1 MAAQT
6 GAGSSFTNHPG
17 VIDYKGKSYLF
28 YHNGALP
35 GGGGYKRSV
44 CVEEFTY
51 GADGK
56 IPRINMSTEGP
67 DPVATLN
74 PFQQVEAET
83 IAFSAGLKTEKCM
96 DTGGGMNVTSISNGD
111 YIKVR
116 NVDFLDGVTSFDAR
130 VSSAGSNAKIEVRLD
145 SQTGMLLGECDV
157 AGTSAWT
164 TKTCE
169 VSGGSGVHDLF
180 LKFTGGSGELFKF
193 NWWKFD
199 GPNTG
204 GTGGAGGMGGMAG
217 VGGTGGSSGAA
228 SGSSGGPASGS
239 GGTGGSSPGGSG
251 GSAMAGMA
259 GQLVAG
265 TGGAL
270 GGNGGANPTAG
281 AGGKAGASGAPA
293 QGGGGATAGTGAA
306 VAGRAG
312 ASAGSPSSEDPE
324 SDEGGCGCRV
334 GSGKSS
340 HAAALSALLLLG
352 LALRRRRRVT

>member
-1 MAAQT
+1 
-6 GAGSSFTNHPG
+6 
-17 VIDYKGKSYLF
+17 
-28 YHNGALP
+28 
-35 GGGGYKRSV
+35 
-44 CVEEFTY
+44 VEEFTY

-67 DPVATLN
+67 EPVATLN

-157 AGTSAWT
+157 GGTSAWT

-180 LKFTGGSGELFKF
+180 LKFTGGNGELFKF

-204 GTGGAGGMGGMAG
+204 GMGGAGGMGGMAG
-217 VGGTGGSSGAA
+217 VGGAGGLSGGSGGA
-228 SGSSGGPASGS
+228 ASGS
-239 GGTGGSSPGGSG
+239 GGTGDSGAGGSG
-251 GSAMAGMA
+251 GVATAGMA
-259 GQLVAG
+259 GQLVGG
-265 TGGAL
+265 TGGT
-270 GGNGGANPTAG
+270 GVGVGGATPTAG
-281 AGGKAGASGAPA
+281 AGGKAGGSGAPA
-293 QGGGGATAGTGAA
+293 QGGGGSSAGTGSAL
-306 VAGRAG
+306 AGRAG
-312 ASAGSPSSEDPE
+312 ASAGSPGAEDPA
-324 SDEGGCGCRV
+324 SDEGGCGCRT
-334 GSGKSS
+334 SPSRSS
-340 HAAALSALLLLG
+340 RASAISALLLLG
-352 LALRRRRRVT
+352 LALRRRQRVT